1 MRKLKL
7 FSLLAVLLCSA
18 TMWAATG
25 SWTSGS
31 CTVTLTD
38 DGTLTVSGSGA
49 MDTQYQ
55 GTTGPNA
62 APWVKT
68 NAADIKRIVIEE
80 GVTGIGKYSF
90 IALPNLTSVKI
101 ANTVQTIG
109 QSAFE
114 RCNYLPK
121 IVIPAGVQW
130 IAEDAFF
137 RCTSLTDV
145 YCYPDAATMY
155 YSALDLWNETTN
167 PDFIKSVA
175 KTTKCHVRTGELA
188 GYNDKYGTTLN
199 VTFVGDLL
207 YPTSGT
213 APTVVEM
220 PNAKALFYTGST
232 QELISGGAALN
243 GTFEYS
249 TDGTSWSTALPTATE
264 EGEYTVYYRLTGAA
278 GYGSVDYDANNKI
291 TASIVSDKGVFQYCY
306 DAHVNPSSY
315 PTNAVV
321 VNDLAEP
328 RDVNST
334 VAVVNE
340 NPRGPWRVVYLGQF
354 DPADESKY
362 GNGVRDQV
370 DAACVAYGE
379 EVNATNRAKKEV
391 YALQQWNGSAWITI
405 TNGLVSMYWDGTQD
419 PARFAIFIKGQ
430 TSTAELT
437 YLLCDQAQPIHNSAG
452 FGVNTSFPNAKTGTQ
467 SAIFGTGGADDD
479 DEGGEGG
486 GGSTPDPGFA
496 TGKLTGEF
504 SINST
509 GGKVNFSSGNL
520 QYLAST
526 NTWRFA
532 ENQYDYIGA
541 APGNN
546 VYTGRATQAEW
557 IDLFCWGTGTNPT
570 YISNNGADF
579 LPGITGE
586 EYEFGTAND
595 WGTAAAKDLGDG
607 WRTLNKAEWLYILEG
622 RDNATNLWTK
632 ATVDGKAGLLLLP
645 DGWTADGVAL
655 TITGTSGAFTTND
668 LDLDEWA
675 TLQNQGAVFLPAA
688 GANIVGEEM
697 TPGQPEEE
705 YKQVIQSGSF
715 GYYWLATAADDDA
728 MYHYK
733 RANATMFYDSHIYL
747 FTWHDRST
755 GSSVRLVQDVQAPNT
770 RDDVSGIED
779 AMAALIGT
787 GATDLT
793 IVRDLYK
800 DGFFNT
806 ICFPFSLTAS
816 EIAAGP
822 LAGCELYTF
831 TSATYNGGG
840 LDINISSTTEIEAGV
855 PYLIRW
861 ENTGEVMTS
870 LLFTGVTVTTST
882 GIVTGSGEVNF
893 IGTIGRS
900 TLPHGNV
907 SYLFVG
913 EGNNLYWSDSSD
925 ATSMK
930 GFRAYFR
937 INNLGGQESVPRH
950 APARLVIAA
959 PKTPTAVEN
968 VQGDNVQST
977 KVIENG
983 QLFIIKNGIKYNVQ
997 GQIIK

>member
-7 FSLLAVLLCSA
+7 FSLLAVLVCAASVNVVFAQTTINHVNYEFDEDAKTATVVGADYTWENSDVSLVIPAQVEYNSQNYAVTAIGDDAFREVEYLVSIELPEGLLSIGDAAFNQTYNLASINIPNSVTSVGEEAFAEAFKAGPSGENAIDIVLGNGLTVLSKYMFSYA
-18 TMWAATG
+18 TMK
-25 SWTSGS
+25 S
-31 CTVTLTD
+31 VTLQE
-38 DGTLTVSGSGA
+38 GLLEIKQGA
-49 MDTQYQ
+49 F
-55 GTTGPNA
+55 
-62 APWVKT
+62 
-68 NAADIKRIVIEE
+68 E
-80 GVTGIGKYSF
+80 GCG
-90 IALPNLTSVKI
+90 NLTSI
-101 ANTVQTIG
+101 TIPSTVTHIWGSTIQG
-109 QSAFE
+109 EA
-114 RCNYLPK
+114 
-121 IVIPAGVQW
+121 
-130 IAEDAFF
+130 DAFQD
-137 RCTSLTDV
+137 CNELTDI
-145 YCYPDAATMY
+145 YCYADPANLTWDDTNSDAFIAT
-155 YSALDLWNETTN
+155 
-167 PDFIKSVA
+167 PA
-175 KTTKCHVRTGELA
+175 KTTVCHVKSCELA
-188 GYNDKYGTTLN
+188 AFQTKFAHVN
-199 VTFVGDLL
+199 VTFEGDL
-207 YPTSGT
+207 PCA
-213 APTVVEM
+213 AP
-220 PNAKALFYTGST
+220 
-232 QELISGGAALN
+232 
-243 GTFEYS
+243 
-249 TDGTSWSTALPTATE
+249 AT
-264 EGEYTVYYRLTGAA
+264 
-278 GYGSVDYDANNKI
+278 
-291 TASIVSDKGVFQYCY
+291 
-306 DAHVNPSSY
+306 
-315 PTNAVV
+315 
-321 VNDLAEP
+321 
-328 RDVNST
+328 
-334 VAVVNE
+334 
-340 NPRGPWRVVYLGQF
+340 
-354 DPADESKY
+354 PA
-362 GNGVRDQV
+362 
-370 DAACVAYGE
+370 
-379 EVNATNRAKKEV
+379 
-391 YALQQWNGSAWITI
+391 I
-405 TNGLVSMYWDGTQD
+405 
-419 PARFAIFIKGQ
+419 
-430 TSTAELT
+430 
-437 YLLCDQAQPIHNSAG
+437 
-452 FGVNTSFPNAKTGTQ
+452 
-467 SAIFGTGGADDD
+467 
-479 DEGGEGG
+479 
-486 GGSTPDPGFA
+486 

-526 NTWRFA
+526 NTWSFA

-546 VYTGRATQAEW
+546 VYTGRASQAQW

-570 YISNNGADF
+570 YISYNGADF

-595 WGTAAAKDLGDG
+595 WGTAAAKDLGNG

-622 RDNATNLWTK
+622 RDNAANLWTK

-645 DGWTADGVAL
+645 DGWTADGVTL
-655 TITGTSGAFTTND
+655 TITGTSGAFTTNE

-688 GANIVGEEM
+688 GFNNYRPDVPEYQYVGQA
-697 TPGQPEEE
+697 GE
-705 YKQVIQSGSF
+705 Y
-715 GYYWLATAADDDA
+715 GYYWLATAAADA
-728 MYHYK
+728 MGDK
-733 RANATMFYDSHIYL
+733 RADATMFYDSHIYT
-747 FTWHDRST
+747 FTYRYRCM
-755 GSSVRLVQDVQAPNT
+755 GASVRLVQDVQAPNT

-806 ICFPFSLTAS
+806 LCLPFSLNAS

-913 EGNNLYWSDSSD
+913 ESNNLYWSDSSD

-968 VQGDNVQST
+968 VQGNNVQST

-983 QLFIIKNGIKYNVQ
+983 QLFIIKNGVKYNAQ
-997 GQIIK
+997 GKVVK

>member
-1 MRKLKL
+1 MRKKI
-7 FSLLAVLLCSA
+7 FTFLLALVTSVGMMNAAVDGKLSGAFTVDGSGTQVYFSQGNLQYQASTNTWRFA
-18 TMWAATG
+18 EHQYDFIGDAAGNNTESGRNTQSDWIDLFGWA
-25 SWTSGS
+25 TSG
-31 CTVTLTD
+31 
-38 DGTLTVSGSGA
+38 
-49 MDTQYQ
+49 
-55 GTTGPNA
+55 N
-62 APWVKT
+62 
-68 NAADIKRIVIEE
+68 
-80 GVTGIGKYSF
+80 
-90 IALPNLTSVKI
+90 
-101 ANTVQTIG
+101 
-109 QSAFE
+109 SA
-114 RCNYLPK
+114 
-121 IVIPAGVQW
+121 
-130 IAEDAFF
+130 
-137 RCTSLTDV
+137 
-145 YCYPDAATMY
+145 
-155 YSALDLWNETTN
+155 
-167 PDFIKSVA
+167 
-175 KTTKCHVRTGELA
+175 
-188 GYNDKYGTTLN
+188 
-199 VTFVGDLL
+199 
-207 YPTSGT
+207 SGT
-213 APTVVEM
+213 AYQPWQSSTTDSEYGPAITSGQWTYANSDWGINPISNGGNVA
-220 PNAKALFYTGST
+220 NSWRTLT
-232 QELISGGAALN
+232 QEEWDYILNERETEYRFCYAKLSIGYGLGYGLIILPDDWDPSYYALSAGSMNQSNHNYDSNVISEEDWTNSLEAHGAVFLPVTGMRYN
-243 GTFEYS
+243 GNEVIGLDDDKIGLY
-249 TDGTSWSTALPTATE
+249 WSSIAAELHEVIEDPE
-264 EGEYTVYYRLTGAA
+264 EGTRNI
-278 GYGSVDYDANNKI
+278 DI
-291 TASIVSDKGVFQYCY
+291 
-306 DAHVNPSSY
+306 
-315 PTNAVV
+315 
-321 VNDLAEP
+321 
-328 RDVNST
+328 
-334 VAVVNE
+334 
-340 NPRGPWRVVYLGQF
+340 
-354 DPADESKY
+354 
-362 GNGVRDQV
+362 
-370 DAACVAYGE
+370 
-379 EVNATNRAKKEV
+379 VNAAYNLAFNGGYYIRANQVTTRSRGLAVRLV
-391 YALQQWNGSAWITI
+391 YTEPSG
-405 TNGLVSMYWDGTQD
+405 D
-419 PARFAIFIKGQ
+419 P
-430 TSTAELT
+430 
-437 YLLCDQAQPIHNSAG
+437 
-452 FGVNTSFPNAKTGTQ
+452 
-467 SAIFGTGGADDD
+467 
-479 DEGGEGG
+479 
-486 GGSTPDPGFA
+486 TPDPTPA
-496 TGKLTGEF
+496 VTGKLTGEF

-546 VYTGRATQAEW
+546 VYTGRASQAQW

-579 LPGITGE
+579 LSGITGE

-595 WGTAAAKDLGDG
+595 WGTAAAKDLGNG

-622 RDNATNLWTK
+622 RDNAANLWTK

-645 DGWTADGVAL
+645 DGWTADGVTL
-655 TITGTSGAFTTND
+655 TITGTSGAFTTNE
-668 LDLDEWA
+668 LDLNKWN

-733 RANATMFYDSHIYL
+733 RANATVFYGFNIYSYS
-747 FTWHDRST
+747 WRDRSM
-755 GSSVRLVQDVQAPNT
+755 GASVRLVQDAQAANT

-793 IVRDLYK
+793 IVRDMYK

-806 ICFPFSLTAS
+806 LCLPFSLNAS

-822 LAGCELYTF
+822 LAGCELYIF
-831 TSATYNGGG
+831 QSATRNGNG
-840 LDINISSTTEIEAGV
+840 LDINISSATEIEAGV

-870 LLFTGVTVTTST
+870 LLFTGVTVTTNT
-882 GIVTGSGEVNF
+882 GIVTGGGEVSF

-950 APARLVIAA
+950 APARLVIA
-959 PKTPTAVEN
+959 PKMPTAVDQ

-983 QLFIIKNGIKYNVQ
+983 QLYIIKNGVKYNAQ

>member
-25 SWTSGS
+25 SWTSSS

-49 MDTQYQ
+49 MDNYLQEKS
-55 GTTGPNA
+55 GPNCP
-62 APWVKT
+62 PWVKT
-68 NAADIKRIVIEE
+68 NAADIKRIVIEN
-80 GVTGIGKYSF
+80 GVTSIGQRCF
-90 IALPNLTSVKI
+90 NALPNLTSVKMASTI
-101 ANTVQTIG
+101 QFIGLNAFANCT
-109 QSAFE
+109 
-114 RCNYLPK
+114 YLPK
-121 IVIPAGVQW
+121 IVIPANVMQVG
-130 IAEDAFF
+130 ADAFIG
-137 RCTSLTDV
+137 CTSLTDV
-145 YCYPDAATMY
+145 YCYPNSNAGSNFGMTLWTDDA
-155 YSALDLWNETTN
+155 EN
-167 PDFIKSVA
+167 PDFIKSVV
-175 KTTKCHVRTGELA
+175 KTTKCHVRTDQLN
-188 GYNDKYGTTLN
+188 GYNTSFGTTLN

-220 PNAKALFYTGST
+220 PNAKALFYTGSA

-340 NPRGPWRVVYLGQF
+340 KPRGPWRVVYLGQF
-354 DPADESKY
+354 EPADESKY

-370 DAACVAYGE
+370 NAACVAYGE

-430 TSTAELT
+430 TSTEELT

-526 NTWRFA
+526 DTWRFA
-532 ENQYDYIGA
+532 VNQYDYIGA

-546 VYTGRATQAEW
+546 VYTGRASQAEW

-579 LPGITGE
+579 LQDITGE

-595 WGTAAAKDLGDG
+595 WGTAAAEDLGDG

-622 RDNATNLWTK
+622 RDNAANLWTK

-645 DGWTADGVAL
+645 DGWTADGVTL
-655 TITGTSGAFTTND
+655 TITGTSGAFTTNE
-668 LDLDEWA
+668 LDLDKWA

-688 GANIVGEEM
+688 GFNSYRPDPKYENQPVSEYQYVGQA
-697 TPGQPEEE
+697 GE
-705 YKQVIQSGSF
+705 Y
-715 GYYWLATAADDDA
+715 GYYWLATAAADA
-728 MYHYK
+728 MGDK
-733 RANATMFYDSHIYL
+733 RADATMFYDSHIYT
-747 FTWHDRST
+747 FTYRYRCM

-793 IVRDLYK
+793 IVRDMYK

-806 ICFPFSLTAS
+806 ICLPFSLTAS

-822 LAGCELYTF
+822 LAGCELYIF
-831 TSATYNGGG
+831 QSATRNGNG
-840 LDINISSTTEIEAGV
+840 LDINISSATEIEAGM

-861 ENTGEVMTS
+861 GNTGEVMTS

-913 EGNNLYWSDSSD
+913 ESNNLYWSDSSD

-997 GQIIK
+997 GKVVK

>member
-1 MRKLKL
+1 MRKTKL
-7 FSLLAVLLCSA
+7 FSLLSALVCAA

-25 SWTSGS
+25 SWSSGS
-31 CTVTLTD
+31 CSVTLTD

-137 RCTSLTDV
+137 GCTSLTDV

-155 YSALDLWNETTN
+155 YSALDLWNETAN
-167 PDFIKSVA
+167 PDFISSVA

-220 PNAKALFYTGST
+220 PNAKALFYTGSA

-264 EGEYTVYYRLTGAA
+264 ESEYTVYYRLTGAA

-315 PTNAVV
+315 PTTMVG

-328 RDVNST
+328 LNVNST

-370 DAACVAYGE
+370 NAACVAYGE

-430 TSTAELT
+430 TSTEELT
-437 YLLCDQAQPIHNSAG
+437 YLLCDQAQPIHNSTG
-452 FGVNTSFPNAKTGTQ
+452 FGVYTSFPNAKTGTRG
-467 SAIFGTGGADDD
+467 AIF
-479 DEGGEGG
+479 
-486 GGSTPDPGFA
+486 
-496 TGKLTGEF
+496 
-504 SINST
+504 
-509 GGKVNFSSGNL
+509 SSNE
-520 QYLAST
+520 S
-526 NTWRFA
+526 
-532 ENQYDYIGA
+532 
-541 APGNN
+541 
-546 VYTGRATQAEW
+546 
-557 IDLFCWGTGTNPT
+557 
-570 YISNNGADF
+570 
-579 LPGITGE
+579 
-586 EYEFGTAND
+586 
-595 WGTAAAKDLGDG
+595 
-607 WRTLNKAEWLYILEG
+607 
-622 RDNATNLWTK
+622 
-632 ATVDGKAGLLLLP
+632 
-645 DGWTADGVAL
+645 
-655 TITGTSGAFTTND
+655 
-668 LDLDEWA
+668 
-675 TLQNQGAVFLPAA
+675 
-688 GANIVGEEM
+688 
-697 TPGQPEEE
+697 
-705 YKQVIQSGSF
+705 
-715 GYYWLATAADDDA
+715 
-728 MYHYK
+728 
-733 RANATMFYDSHIYL
+733 
-747 FTWHDRST
+747 
-755 GSSVRLVQDVQAPNT
+755 T
-770 RDDVSGIED
+770 RDDATGIET
-779 AMAALIGT
+779 AMEALIGAPT
-787 GATDLT
+787 NLT
-793 IVRDLYK
+793 IVRNLYK
-800 DGFFNT
+800 DGCFNT
-806 ICFPFSLTAS
+806 LCLPFSLTEAELAAS
-816 EIAAGP
+816 PLTGCKLYSLSDASYDGDNLFLTIA
-822 LAGCELYTF
+822 EE
-831 TSATYNGGG
+831 
-840 LDINISSTTEIEAGV
+840 TTIEAGM
-855 PYLIRW
+855 PYLIKW
-861 ENTGEVMTS
+861 NYGSNITSMT
-870 LLFTGVTVTTST
+870 FTGVTVTAST
-882 GIVTGSGEVNF
+882 GSTVTKGDVQF
-893 IGTIGRS
+893 VGTIGRS
-900 TLPHGNV
+900 ELPHGNAD
-907 SYLFVG
+907 YLFLG
-913 EGNNLYWSDSSD
+913 ANDNLYYSDD
-925 ATSMK
+925 YDDTSMK
-930 GFRAYFR
+930 GFRAYFVV
-937 INNLGGQESVPRH
+937 NNASETVPRH
-950 APARLVIAA
+950 APARLVIA
-959 PKTPTAVEN
+959 PKMPTAI
-968 VQGDNVQST
+968 DNVSANLGGSE
-977 KVIENG
+977 KRMENG
-983 QLFIIKNGIKYNVQ
+983 ILYIIKDGVKYNAQ